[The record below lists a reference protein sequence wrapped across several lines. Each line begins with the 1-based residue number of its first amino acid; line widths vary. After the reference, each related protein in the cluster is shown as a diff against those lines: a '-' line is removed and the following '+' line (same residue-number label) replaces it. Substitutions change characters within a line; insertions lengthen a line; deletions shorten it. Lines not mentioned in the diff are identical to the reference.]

1 MTVGPQPSIRDALAV
16 VAILSALV
24 ASSQTRAVTLAS
36 DSPLADGLF
45 AVYEQNRQDGTPNYI
60 TEDLILLSY
69 SMIRVDVARSLER
82 ERSVPRLREFIEA
95 LGQAVS
101 AAADNEAA
109 RANRDF
115 LAVLKALL
123 DGQPKP
129 AGTRSSKRAKA
140 KAELDLVLGATGIQP
155 SPLWG
160 RQMDYSQF
168 RPRGHYADDE
178 QLARYFRAVRYAG
191 AVLFPVQPSKAT
203 GVGARQARRAVLQ
216 ARALVDLIEDDAA
229 LATLYHGM
237 LDALT
242 WAYGPPED
250 LTNADIR
257 AVAPEPSRNYGARL
271 LAYARENGAQPRIIG
286 EVVDRSKLEAGVS
299 LADVLTG
306 WRLLPQRRTPE
317 SEAFQ
322 GMVFDA
328 TGEYT
333 PRADQPERPF
343 PRTLTLIDGKAVKG
357 FPLLAELMCMWGSQA
372 SCDDLIAWDEA
383 RFHGYR
389 EALQSGRQVLA
400 SAKGLSALLRP
411 VLVSALRDCAEHCG
425 DRLTAMRAF
434 WTWQRYAAVLYAKQ
448 SYTPTGKGIPLHPPR
463 RPGAEVQPSL
473 ALYMGLARVVDRHRQ
488 VTPHA
493 SWDAFAVILEQLIEV
508 AARYDLLAADDETF
522 LNDLDADLKDL
533 TGGADEPIVV
543 DIHSNPAR
551 GKVLYEATGLARVV
565 GDGNRPWTAEANARG
580 ARLSQCE
587 FFGPIESRLTDAQW
601 RERMPGTSSG
611 EGEPFTAGSPC
622 PGAEDGS

>member
-1 MTVGPQPSIRDALAV
+1 MGRSLSRIVAPTTVLAV
-16 VAILSALV
+16 LLSCNQLH
-24 ASSQTRAVTLAS
+24 ASIVVHR

-45 AVYEQNRQDGTPNYI
+45 AVYEQNRKDGTPNYI

-82 ERSVPRLREFIEA
+82 GRSVPRLGEFIEA

-109 RANRDF
+109 GANRDY
-115 LAVLKALL
+115 LAVLQALL
-123 DGQPKP
+123 DGQQKP
-129 AGTRSSKRAKA
+129 AGARSSERAN
-140 KAELDLVLGATGIQP
+140 AELDLVLGATGIRP

-178 QLARYFRAVRYAG
+178 RLARYFRAVRYAG

-203 GVGARQARRAVLQ
+203 GVGARQARRAALQ
-216 ARALVDLIEDDAA
+216 ARALADLIEGDAA

-343 PRTLTLIDGKAVKG
+343 PQTLTLIDGKPVKG
-357 FPLLAELMCMWGSQA
+357 FPLLGELMCMWGSQT

-383 RFHGYR
+383 RFHGYP

-400 SAKGLSALLRP
+400 AAEGLSALLRP

-448 SYTPTGKGIPLHPPR
+448 SYTPTGKGIRLHPPR
-463 RPGAEVQPSL
+463 RPGAQVQPSL
-473 ALYMGLARVVDRHRQ
+473 ALYMGLARAVEDHRRI
-488 VTPHA
+488 TPHP
-493 SWDAFAVILEQLIEV
+493 SWDAFAAILEQLIEV
-508 AARYDLLAADDETF
+508 AARHDLLATEDETF

-551 GKVLYEATGLARVV
+551 GEVLYEATGLARVV
-565 GDGNRPWTAEANARG
+565 DDGNRPWTAEANARG
-580 ARLSQCE
+580 ARFSQCE

-601 RERMPGTSSG
+601 RERMPDTSSG

-622 PGAEDGS
+622 PGAEDGSPR